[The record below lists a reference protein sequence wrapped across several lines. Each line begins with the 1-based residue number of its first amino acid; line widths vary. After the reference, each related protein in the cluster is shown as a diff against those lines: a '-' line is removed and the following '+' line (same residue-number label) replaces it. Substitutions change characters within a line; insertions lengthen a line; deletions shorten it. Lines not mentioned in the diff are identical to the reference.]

1 MLDFL
6 IFFAIAALSGMGLGG
21 GGLLVIY
28 LTLAVGT
35 PQIIAQG
42 ANLAFFIIA
51 AAFSTLYNAVKKQ
64 IKWKITLIM
73 STAGIIFSYLGT
85 LTAGSI
91 DSAFLTKIFGGM
103 LILGGIVSLLHP
115 QFSKKG
121 KGYEK

>member
-64 IKWKITLIM
+64 IKWKITLTM
-73 STAGIIFSYLGT
+73 SAAGIIFSYLGT

-103 LILGGIVSLLHP
+103 LISGGVLSL
-115 QFSKKG
+115 FSAFVQKKQNPNI
-121 KGYEK
+121 

>member
-51 AAFSTLYNAVKKQ
+51 SAFSTLYNAIKKQ

-85 LTAGSI
+85 LTAGNV
-91 DSAFLTKIFGGM
+91 DSAFLTKIFGVM
-103 LILGGIVSLLHP
+103 LISGGVLPL
-115 QFSKKG
+115 FSAFVQKKQNPNI
-121 KGYEK
+121 